1 MMPSLPACRANDTG
15 VPEIEETPSA
25 NDLLD
30 RPHNRHL
37 RIGSSDVMHDDM
49 KIMYPKE
56 CALIGSVIYTIGD
69 VLMICMG
76 EKS

>member
-1 MMPSLPACRANDTG
+1 MMPSLPACRANDIG
-15 VPEIEETPSA
+15 VPGIEETASA

-56 CALIGSVIYTIGD
+56 YARIAMCDIYNWRCPDDMYG
-69 VLMICMG
+69 
-76 EKS
+76 